1 MRAENRRAGIIRILS
16 VRGKETVPNLA
27 REFGV
32 HEHTIRR
39 DLLTLTL
46 DEGYLIDT
54 KQGNGGGVIYN
65 GQKNPNKGLLN
76 QEQVNVLHQLKKYA
90 DSHQL
95 NVLNEILETFA

>member
-1 MRAENRRAGIIRILS
+1 MRAASRRAGIIRILS
-16 VRGKETVPNLA
+16 GRGRETITNLA

-39 DLLTLTL
+39 DLLTLTV

-65 GQKNPNKGLLN
+65 GRKNPYRGLFS
-76 QEQVNVLHQLKKYA
+76 QEQTDVLNQLKKYA
-90 DSHQL
+90 DNHQL
-95 NVLNEILETFA
+95 NVLNEMLEAFA